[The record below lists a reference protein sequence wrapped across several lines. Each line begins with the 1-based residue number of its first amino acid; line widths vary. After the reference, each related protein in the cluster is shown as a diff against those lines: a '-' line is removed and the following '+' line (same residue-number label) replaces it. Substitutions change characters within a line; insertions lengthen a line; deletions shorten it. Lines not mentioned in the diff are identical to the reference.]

1 MRVLDIMT
9 IDVLMV
15 SPEDSLKAAARMM
28 VEAGVSGL
36 PVVDNDGRL
45 VGMITEADFLEREAD
60 RSDRRL
66 LDALMHKPDT
76 VVEAE
81 TVGEVMSTHPVVIYP
96 EASVTEAARVMSHHH
111 VKRLPVVNDEG
122 MLQGIVSRG
131 DVVTVFTRPD
141 DVIEDEIREDLINR
155 VLLLDADT
163 LEVEVTEGVVVL
175 AGQLPTRTD
184 KRLLEEMVRRV
195 DGVVKLE
202 SDVSFELD
210 DTQPAEK
217 PPST

>member
-1 MRVLDIMT
+1 
-9 IDVLMV
+9 
-15 SPEDSLKAAARMM
+15 
-28 VEAGVSGL
+28 
-36 PVVDNDGRL
+36 
-45 VGMITEADFLEREAD
+45 
-60 RSDRRL
+60 
-66 LDALMHKPDT
+66 
-76 VVEAE
+76 
-81 TVGEVMSTHPVVIYP
+81 MSTHPVVIYP

-155 VLLLDADT
+155 VLLLDANA

-195 DGVVKLE
+195 DGVVKME
-202 SDVSFELD
+202 SDVSFEVD
-210 DTQPAEK
+210 DTQPAEDT
-217 PPST
+217 PST

>member
-9 IDVLMV
+9 IDVLTV

-28 VEAGVSGL
+28 VEGGVSGL
-36 PVVDNDGRL
+36 PVVDNGGKL

-60 RSDRRL
+60 RSHRRL

-141 DVIEDEIREDLINR
+141 DVIEDEIREDLIKR

-163 LEVEVTEGVVVL
+163 LEVEVTEGAVVL

-195 DGVVKLE
+195 DGVVKVE

-210 DTQPAEK
+210 DIQPAEK
-217 PPST
+217 SPST

>member
-1 MRVLDIMT
+1 MRVLDIMS
-9 IDVLMV
+9 IDVLTV
-15 SPEDSLKAAARMM
+15 GPEESLKAAARRM

-36 PVVDNDGRL
+36 PVVDSGGKL
-45 VGMITEADFLEREAD
+45 VGIITEADFLEREAD
-60 RSDRRL
+60 RTHRRL

-122 MLQGIVSRG
+122 LLQGIISRG

-141 DVIEDEIREDLINR
+141 DVIEDEIREDIINR
-155 VLLLDADT
+155 VLLLDVDLLEIKVAD
-163 LEVEVTEGVVVL
+163 GVVL
-175 AGQLPTRTD
+175 LSGTLPTRTD
-184 KRLLEEMVRRV
+184 KRLLEEMVRRI
-195 DGVVKLE
+195 DGVVRME
-202 SDVSFELD
+202 SEVSFEVD
-210 DTQPAEK
+210 DT
-217 PPST
+217 

>member
-1 MRVLDIMT
+1 MRVLDIMS
-9 IDVLMV
+9 IDVLTV
-15 SPEDSLKAAARMM
+15 TPDDSLKAAARRM

-36 PVVDNDGRL
+36 PVVGEDGKL
-45 VGMITEADFLEREAD
+45 VGIITEADFLEREAD
-60 RSDRRL
+60 RSHRRL
-66 LDALMHKPDT
+66 LDALMHKPGT

-81 TVGEVMSTHPVVIYP
+81 TVGEVMSTHPVIIYP

-122 MLQGIVSRG
+122 ILRGIISRG

-155 VLLLDADT
+155 VLLLDSDT
-163 LEVEVTEGVVVL
+163 LEVDVTDGVVRL
-175 AGQLPTRTD
+175 AGVLPTRTD
-184 KRLLEEMVRRV
+184 KRLLEEMVRRI
-195 DGVVKLE
+195 DGVVRME

-210 DTQPAEK
+210 DT
-217 PPST
+217 